1 LRWALAVWEGGFAQ
15 GILTKLWGSEM
26 DRLKAIGAVGATLI
40 TGALVVWWL
49 ILAADRLG
57 TKPVVENGSVS
68 LDEWGRARDILTVL
82 LPLFS
87 ATIAY
92 WVGSQGTTDAKN
104 EAASAKAKLDAVID
118 SGPEGMLVKAKQ
130 QHPDAFSSGE

>member
-1 LRWALAVWEGGFAQ
+1 
-15 GILTKLWGSEM
+15 M
-26 DRLKAIGAVGATLI
+26 DRIKAIGAVGATLI

-92 WVGSQGTTDAKN
+92 WVGSQGTTDARK
-104 EAASAKAKLDAVID
+104 EAATAKAKLDAVID